1 VLVQAN
7 TWIFGENF
15 HITLAETRLSRIMQ
29 RVSEELGGGKSK
41 RKLRKPDGSVG
52 RVDSFLGRIV
62 PHQDQ
67 RHREFLLIELK
78 RPSLKIGR
86 KETDQLEDYVNA
98 IRTQPDFTNTS
109 TFWNFY
115 IVTGEYDEAVRERI
129 TQKDRPA
136 GVLLVKPTH
145 VVWVKTWSEL
155 IRECE
160 ARLHFITE
168 KLQIEVTTEEI
179 ELRIAQLKASILKE
193 DPKSVAD
200 DAVDPEDLENRVSQ
214 GAQADSSGASAP

>member
-1 VLVQAN
+1 
-7 TWIFGENF
+7 
-15 HITLAETRLSRIMQ
+15 M
-29 RVSEELGGGKSK
+29 
-41 RKLRKPDGSVG
+41 KLRKPDGKIG
-52 RVDSFLGRIV
+52 RIDSFLGRIV

-98 IRTQPDFTNTS
+98 IRTQPDFINTS

-115 IVTGEYDEAVRERI
+115 IVTGDCDDAVRERI
-129 TQKDRPA
+129 TQKDRAA
-136 GVLLVKPTH
+136 GILLDKPTH

-168 KLQIEVTTEEI
+168 KLQIEVTAEEI
-179 ELRIAQLKASILKE
+179 EERIAQLKASILKE
-193 DPKSVAD
+193 ESEPAAEKLAEESEEVMD
-200 DAVDPEDLENRVSQ
+200 DGRPLAPSQ
-214 GAQADSSGASAP
+214 AEPSEATAP